1 MNESINNLT
10 ASLKSGSYL
19 QQSAHFSHLLPSS
32 HLISNRH
39 LSPASAASLG
49 SYVAPASAAS
59 LGSYVAPASAASL
72 GSYVAPASAA
82 SLGSNLTIGSQS
94 SEIEFGCL
102 VSFELLLDSFSP
114 SLKNNVAF
122 HLLLSNYFEILI
134 VNWLNHKLKIFFL

>member
-10 ASLKSGSYL
+10 ASLKSSSYL

-39 LSPASAASLG
+39 LS
-49 SYVAPASAAS
+49 
-59 LGSYVAPASAASL
+59 
-72 GSYVAPASAA
+72 PASAA

-134 VNWLNHKLKIFFL
+134 VNWLRISKY